1 MTAAVSSSSL
11 SVSEW
16 IKSCSDLMNH
26 CEHFAA
32 ADILSTRQRI
42 LDFSAGRSSFA
53 VTDSGRFI
61 GYGEA
66 HARVGRIDLRFLSW
80 NCEAKCET
88 ATFRT
93 PDHHVVMHIPLHG
106 EFEASQGES
115 WIKVKPGD
123 ALVVS
128 SAGILRRRWEGRCD
142 LLNLR
147 IGRDVVNLA
156 AFKSAKDELGDQPLT
171 LIHLDQSLALAR
183 FIETI
188 IHDLSSDHST
198 LSDAAAAS
206 HAERLLSLLLLR
218 SLRKHDGRAIA
229 DRSAQVAPYY
239 VRRAEQ
245 HVADNY
251 MKPIGITDLQTA
263 TGVSSRT
270 LYYGFQQY
278 RGASP
283 MKYLK
288 GVRLMQARRRLLEA
302 QIQGGRVG
310 EVAAAVGYDNKS
322 QFARDYKGQFGES
335 PTSTL
340 RGRPR

>member
-1 MTAAVSSSSL
+1 MSTALSANSL
-11 SVSEW
+11 AVSEW
-16 IKSCSDLMNH
+16 LKSCSALMNH

-53 VTDSGRFI
+53 VTNAGRFI

-80 NCEAKCET
+80 NCEATCET

-93 PDHHVVMHIPLHG
+93 PDHHVVLHIPLRG
-106 EFEASQGES
+106 EFEASQGDN

-128 SAGILRRRWEGRCD
+128 TPGVLRRRWEGQCD

-147 IGRDVVNLA
+147 IGREVVNLA
-156 AFKSAKDELGDQPLT
+156 AFKSAKELGDQPLT

-198 LSDAAAAS
+198 LSDAAAAM

-218 SLRKHDGRAIA
+218 SLRGQDGRAIA
-229 DRSAQVAPYY
+229 DRSTQIAPYY

-245 HVADNY
+245 FVSENY
-251 MKPIGITDLQTA
+251 MKPIDIDDLATA

-270 LYYGFQQY
+270 LYYGFKQH

-283 MKYLK
+283 RKYLK
-288 GVRLMQARRRLLEA
+288 GVRLLRARRSLLEA
-302 QIQGGRVG
+302 QILGGRVG
-310 EVAAAVGYDNKS
+310 QVAAAVGYDNKS
-322 QFARDYKGQFGES
+322 QFARDYKEYFGES
-335 PTSTL
+335 PTATL
-340 RGRPR
+340 RGIK

>member
-1 MTAAVSSSSL
+1 LPPATSCRRASAF
-11 SVSEW
+11 W
-16 IKSCSDLMNH
+16 I
-26 CEHFAA
+26 
-32 ADILSTRQRI
+32 
-42 LDFSAGRSSFA
+42 FSAGRSSFA
-53 VTDSGRFI
+53 VTNSGRFI

-80 NCEAKCET
+80 NCEATCET

-93 PDHHVVMHIPLHG
+93 PDHHVVMHIPLRG
-106 EFEASQGES
+106 EFEASQGEN

-128 SAGILRRRWEGRCD
+128 APGVLRRRWEGQCD

-156 AFKSAKDELGDQPLT
+156 AFKSAKELGDQPLT

-188 IHDLSSDHST
+188 FTISAATNPPCRTPRRPPTPNDCFRCCCCAACASKTST
-198 LSDAAAAS
+198 
-206 HAERLLSLLLLR
+206 
-218 SLRKHDGRAIA
+218 
-229 DRSAQVAPYY
+229 RSARSPQVAPYY

-245 HVADNY
+245 FVAENY
-251 MKPIGITDLQTA
+251 MKPIDIEDLAGA

-270 LYYGFQQY
+270 LYYGFKQH

-283 MKYLK
+283 GKYLK
-288 GVRLMQARRRLLEA
+288 GVRLLRARRSLLEA
-302 QIQGGRVG
+302 QLRGGRVG
-310 EVAAAVGYDNKS
+310 EVAASVGYENKS
-322 QFARDYKGQFGES
+322 QFARDYREYFGES
-335 PTSTL
+335 PTATL
-340 RGRPR
+340 RASVNP

>member
-1 MTAAVSSSSL
+1 MTTALSSNSL
-11 SVSEW
+11 AVSEW
-16 IKSCSDLMNH
+16 IKSCSDLMSR

-42 LDFSAGRSSFA
+42 LDFSAGRSSFS
-53 VTDSGRFI
+53 VTNSGRFI
-61 GYGEA
+61 GYDEA
-66 HARVGRIDLRFLSW
+66 HARIGRIDLRFLSW

-93 PDHHVVMHIPLHG
+93 PDHHVVLHIPLRG
-106 EFEASQGES
+106 EFEASQGET

-128 SAGILRRRWEGRCD
+128 SPGVLRRRWEGQCD

-147 IGRDVVNLA
+147 IGREVVNLA
-156 AFKSAKDELGDQPLT
+156 AFKSAKELGDQPLR

-198 LSDAAAAS
+198 LSDAAAAM

-218 SLRKHDGRAIA
+218 SLRKDDGRAIA
-229 DRSAQVAPYY
+229 DSSSQVAPYY

-245 HVADNY
+245 FVSENY
-251 MKPIGITDLQTA
+251 MRPIDIDDLAAA

-270 LYYGFQQY
+270 LYYGFKQH

-283 MKYLK
+283 RKYLK
-288 GVRLMQARRRLLEA
+288 GVRLLRARRSLLEA
-302 QIQGGRVG
+302 QIHGGRVG
-310 EVAAAVGYDNKS
+310 KVAASVGYDNKS
-322 QFARDYKGQFGES
+322 QFARDYKEYFGES
-335 PTSTL
+335 PTATL
-340 RGRPR
+340 RGIR

>member
-1 MTAAVSSSSL
+1 MTADVSPKSL
-11 SVSEW
+11 AVSEW
-16 IKSCSDLMNH
+16 IKSCSALMDH

-32 ADILSTRQRI
+32 GDILSTRQRI

-53 VTDSGRFI
+53 VTNSGRFI

-93 PDHHVVMHIPLHG
+93 PDHHVVMHIPLRG
-106 EFEASQGES
+106 EFEASQGEN

-128 SAGILRRRWEGRCD
+128 APGVLRRRWEGQCD

-147 IGRDVVNLA
+147 IGREVVNLA
-156 AFKSAKDELGDQPLT
+156 AFKSAKELGDQPLT

-198 LSDAAAAS
+198 LSDAAAAT

-218 SLRKHDGRAIA
+218 SLRKHDVRAIG
-229 DRSAQVAPYY
+229 RSPQVAPYY

-245 HVADNY
+245 FVAENY
-251 MKPIGITDLQTA
+251 MKPIDIEDLAGA

-270 LYYGFQQY
+270 LYYGFKQH

-283 MKYLK
+283 GKYLK
-288 GVRLMQARRRLLEA
+288 GVRLLRARRSLLEA
-302 QIQGGRVG
+302 QLRGGRVG
-310 EVAAAVGYDNKS
+310 EVAASVGYENKS
-322 QFARDYKGQFGES
+322 QFARDYREYFGES
-335 PTSTL
+335 PTATL
-340 RGRPR
+340 RGIR